1 VPHPGPDQ
9 LALTALPGEP
19 VEPDVAAHLATCTT
33 CRAEVA
39 SLRHAV
45 DLARADSAAESAPPP
60 RVWRAITAEL
70 NGELT
75 APPQAPR
82 APRWRRWLVPA
93 VAAATGLAAGL
104 VIAVGA
110 PAPSAAP
117 VPLAQV
123 TLVPLT
129 TADPRPSGTASVTE
143 SDGVREIVVD
153 VTEPAPAG
161 TYLQAW
167 LIDEDATRLYSLGT
181 LTREP
186 DGTHFR
192 ATFRLPPNLSLT
204 AFNMLDVSAEPFD
217 GDPGHSGKSLLRSS
231 TI

>member
-9 LALTALPGEP
+9 LALAALPGEP

-45 DLARADSAAESAPPP
+45 DLARVDSAVDSVPPP
-60 RVWRAITAEL
+60 RVWHAITAEL

-75 APPQAPR
+75 TPPHAPR
-82 APRWRRWLVPA
+82 TRWHRWLVPA

-104 VIAVGA
+104 MIAAGA
-110 PAPSAAP
+110 PAPSPAP

-129 TADPRPSGTASVTE
+129 TTAPPPSGTASVTE
-143 SDGVREIVVD
+143 SDGVREIIVD
-153 VTEPAPAG
+153 VTEPAPTG

-167 LIDEDATRLYSLGT
+167 LIDPDTTRLYSLGA

-192 ATFRLPPNLSLT
+192 ATFRLPQSLSLT
-204 AFNMLDVSAEPFD
+204 VFNTLDVSAEPFD

>member
-1 VPHPGPDQ
+1 MPHPGPDQ
-9 LALTALPGEP
+9 LALAALPGEP

-45 DLARADSAAESAPPP
+45 DLARADSATESAPPS
-60 RVWRAITAEL
+60 RVWHAITAEL

-75 APPQAPR
+75 APPHAPR
-82 APRWRRWLVPA
+82 ARWRRWVVPV

-104 VIAVGA
+104 MIAVGA
-110 PAPSAAP
+110 AAPPPAP

-123 TLVPLT
+123 TLVPLAT
-129 TADPRPSGTASVTE
+129 TDPRPSGTATVTE
-143 SDGVREIVVD
+143 ADGVREIAVD

-192 ATFRLPPNLSLT
+192 GTFRLPPNLSLT
-204 AFNMLDVSAEPFD
+204 AFHTLDVSAEPFD
-217 GDPGHSGKSLLRSS
+217 GDPGHSGKSLLRYS

>member
-1 VPHPGPDQ
+1 MPHPGPDQ
-9 LALTALPGEP
+9 LALAALPGEP

-45 DLARADSAAESAPPP
+45 DLARADSATESAPPP
-60 RVWRAITAEL
+60 RVWHAITAEL

-75 APPQAPR
+75 APPHAPR
-82 APRWRRWLVPA
+82 ARWRRWLVPV

-110 PAPSAAP
+110 AA
-117 VPLAQV
+117 
-123 TLVPLT
+123 
-129 TADPRPSGTASVTE
+129 
-143 SDGVREIVVD
+143 
-153 VTEPAPAG
+153 
-161 TYLQAW
+161 YLEAW
-167 LIDEDATRLYSLGT
+167 LIDEDATRLYPLGI

-192 ATFRLPPNLSLT
+192 GTFRLPPNLSLT
-204 AFNMLDVSAEPFD
+204 AFNTLDVSAEPFD
-217 GDPGHSGKSLLRSS
+217 GDPGHSGKSVLRSS